1 MVVMDQ
7 LCIDVDERVNF
18 GSCFVDP
25 EQRAPFDVE
34 RICCH
39 SDFSHLIL
47 FLPAALPAKISSHPT
62 LSPSRK
68 QTTHVFLNTASRT
81 TMLGN

>member
-7 LCIDVDERVNF
+7 LCIDVDERDSF

-47 FLPAALPAKISSHPT
+47 FLPAALFQQRFYPSKDFIPSHFVP
-62 LSPSRK
+62 
-68 QTTHVFLNTASRT
+68 
-81 TMLGN
+81 